1 MEALGRRNFF
11 HALCAAED
19 YQVDLLL
26 AAEAML
32 AGWWHARYFRG
43 YARPYYR
50 GGLLLHFQSGVFEG
64 SLFCRSPR
72 KRVRRGNAL

>member
-1 MEALGRRNFF
+1 
-11 HALCAAED
+11 
-19 YQVDLLL
+19 
-26 AAEAML
+26 ML

-64 SLFCRSPR
+64 SLFVEVLESESEEDTLS
-72 KRVRRGNAL
+72 NSS